1 MKKFRTHSDTLR
13 DIGRED
19 VAEAL
24 DKKKF
29 KEKLLKKLW
38 LNTKK
43 IDYLTI

>member
-29 KEKLLKKLW
+29 KEKLLGKELAKAA
-38 LNTKK
+38 
-43 IDYLTI
+43 